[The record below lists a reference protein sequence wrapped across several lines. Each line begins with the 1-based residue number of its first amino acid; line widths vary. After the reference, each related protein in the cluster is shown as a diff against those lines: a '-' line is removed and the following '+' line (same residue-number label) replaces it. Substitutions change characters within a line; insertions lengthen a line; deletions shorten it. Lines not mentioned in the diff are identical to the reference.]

1 MLVEQSLSGGEE
13 IYLRFLNSVSWKT
26 GTLHNDMH
34 PGLRNKSENRETVN
48 PKIEE
53 PKMTGINLLATATG
67 NYLNTFMIV
76 LKSLWRLWVL
86 LAAVALFMLGLR
98 MIEKERKTK

>member
-1 MLVEQSLSGGEE
+1 
-13 IYLRFLNSVSWKT
+13 
-26 GTLHNDMH
+26 
-34 PGLRNKSENRETVN
+34 
-48 PKIEE
+48 
-53 PKMTGINLLATATG
+53 MTGINLLATATG